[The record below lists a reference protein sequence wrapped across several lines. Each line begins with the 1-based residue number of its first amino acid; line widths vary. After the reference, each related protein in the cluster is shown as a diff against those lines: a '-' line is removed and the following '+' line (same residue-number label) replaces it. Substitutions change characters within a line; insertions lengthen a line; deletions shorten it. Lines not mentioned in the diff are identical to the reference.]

1 MLIDPMMA
9 AAAASSGCP
18 STVRIAASVFYKAW
32 QQQQQQPAAGA
43 AGLIRHCKFSCSCG
57 DSLNNFLFPKPPRI
71 TALVVVSEN
80 CLPRSSSSRFS
91 CSGNRSLHVNSS
103 RGGGRS
109 SSSHLQQFNFKDD
122 VRKRNNRRLKRCSSS
137 PSAIRCERSLS
148 DQATSFDSEEGI
160 NPRGIFHDNNS
171 IAAAAA
177 RATTVVSVAETV
189 ATTTSEQPIF
199 FVPSPHLGPSV
210 DDLPPHQLP
219 SEEEAEEE
227 EPQAV
232 PAAKEVA
239 ANPESSKPTAKPF
252 LQRNSERYVESPSEK
267 EAWALLKD
275 AVVTYCGDPVGTI
288 AARDPSDPYPQN
300 YDQVFLRDFIPSAI
314 AFLIKGEHEIVR
326 NFLIHTLQLQV
337 CLLRFPFHW
346 IRLKQDF
353 LFLEMC

>member
-1 MLIDPMMA
+1 MSSSSRMLIDPMMAAA

-32 QQQQQQPAAGA
+32 QQQQQPAAGA
-43 AGLIRHCKFSCSCG
+43 AGLIRHCKSSCSCG
-57 DSLNNFLFPKPPRI
+57 DSLHNFLFPKPPRI

-91 CSGNRSLHVNSS
+91 CSSSNSSGNRSLHVSSS

-122 VRKRNNRRLKRCSSS
+122 ARKRNSRRLKRCSSS

-148 DQATSFDSEEGI
+148 DQATSFDSEEGV
-160 NPRGIFHDNNS
+160 NPREIFHDNNS

-177 RATTVVSVAETV
+177 RAKTVVSVAEAV

-219 SEEEAEEE
+219 SEEAKEE
-227 EPQAV
+227 EPQAA

-275 AVVTYCGDPVGTI
+275 AVVTYCGEPVGTI
-288 AARDPSDPYPQN
+288 AARDPSDPFPQN

-326 NFLIHTLQLQV
+326 NFLVHTLQLQV
-337 CLLRFPFHW
+337 CLL
-346 IRLKQDF
+346 
-353 LFLEMC
+353 

>member
-1 MLIDPMMA
+1 
-9 AAAASSGCP
+9 
-18 STVRIAASVFYKAW
+18 
-32 QQQQQQPAAGA
+32 
-43 AGLIRHCKFSCSCG
+43 
-57 DSLNNFLFPKPPRI
+57 
-71 TALVVVSEN
+71 
-80 CLPRSSSSRFS
+80 
-91 CSGNRSLHVNSS
+91 
-103 RGGGRS
+103 
-109 SSSHLQQFNFKDD
+109 
-122 VRKRNNRRLKRCSSS
+122 
-137 PSAIRCERSLS
+137 LS
-148 DQATSFDSEEGI
+148 DQATSFNSEEGV
-160 NPRGIFHDNNS
+160 NPREIFHDNNS

-177 RATTVVSVAETV
+177 RATAVVSVAETV
-189 ATTTSEQPIF
+189 GTTTSEQPIF

-227 EPQAV
+227 PQAA
-232 PAAKEVA
+232 PKEVA

-346 IRLKQDF
+346 IRLKKEFFSF
-353 LFLEMC
+353 LRCVEGKCHGVGRRKYH